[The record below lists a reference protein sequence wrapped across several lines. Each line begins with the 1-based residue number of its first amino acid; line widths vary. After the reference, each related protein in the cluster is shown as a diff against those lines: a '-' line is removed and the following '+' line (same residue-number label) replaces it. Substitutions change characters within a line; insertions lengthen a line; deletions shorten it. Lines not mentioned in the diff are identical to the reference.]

1 MNPNFLKMDETGLRL
16 GDEIDLFRIRLKKMR
31 RGVCACGS
39 SEVSTQHSSTEK
51 TYRKT
56 PF

>member
-31 RGVCACGS
+31 RGVVCVWKLGS
-39 SEVSTQHSSTEK
+39 EHTTQQ
-51 TYRKT
+51 Y
-56 PF
+56 